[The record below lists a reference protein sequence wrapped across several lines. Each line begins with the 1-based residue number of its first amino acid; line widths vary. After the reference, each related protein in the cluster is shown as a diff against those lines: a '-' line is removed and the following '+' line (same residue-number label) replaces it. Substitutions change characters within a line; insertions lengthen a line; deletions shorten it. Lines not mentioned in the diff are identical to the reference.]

1 MMTGEEVQKLES
13 ALLIERK
20 DYVNRILSFRDQEPV
35 KIITGIRRCG
45 KSSVMRLVIR
55 RLLHDH
61 VKPEQIIYMQFES
74 MSFNGM
80 SLQELYQYVKQRCR
94 TGEKMYIFLDE
105 PQLVEGWEKA
115 VNSFRVDFDCDIYVT
130 GSNAYLLSSEYA
142 TLLSGRYVE
151 IKMYPLSFREF
162 ISFNHMAVSKR
173 KNFLGRTE
181 TMMIDPSGA
190 GIEAGQVLEA
200 YMHYGGMPGVS
211 AVGLSQE
218 KSMMLLDGIYSTVV
232 VRDILERNSRENGG
246 RKADALLLRKIIL
259 FLADS
264 IGSSVSLSSISRTL
278 ISERLVENKTKHGA
292 PAVQTVSLY
301 VEAIKKAYLF
311 YEIKRFDL
319 RGKEKLKTL
328 GKYYIV
334 DPGLRNYLLGYRLGD
349 TGHMLENIVYFELLR
364 RGFEVAVGKLGDRE
378 IDFVAEKQGKR
389 IYVQVTQSMTDPKV
403 WKRELEPLQ
412 MLKDNYDK
420 YVLTL
425 YKGIDDDAEGVH
437 IVSLID
443 FLLEDK
449 VI

>member
-1 MMTGEEVQKLES
+1 MTGEEVQKLKS
-13 ALLIERK
+13 VPLIERK
-20 DYVNRILSFRDQEPV
+20 DYVDKVLYFRDQEPV

-55 RLLHDH
+55 HLLQDH
-61 VKPEQIIYMQFES
+61 IKPEQIIYMQFES
-74 MSFNGM
+74 MAFNRM
-80 SLQELYQYVKQRCR
+80 TPEELYQYVKRRCR
-94 TGEKMYIFLDE
+94 TEEKMYIFLDE
-105 PQLVEGWEKA
+105 PQLVQGWEKA
-115 VNSFRVDFDCDIYVT
+115 VNSFRVDFNCDIYVT

-151 IKMYPLSFREF
+151 IRMYPLSFREF
-162 ISFNHMAVSKR
+162 ISFNHMITSKSKNLFGRENIMITDSSGSGIDAVQ
-173 KNFLGRTE
+173 LL
-181 TMMIDPSGA
+181 D
-190 GIEAGQVLEA
+190 A
-200 YMHYGGMPGVS
+200 YMRYGGMPGIS
-211 AVGLSQE
+211 EAGLSQE
-218 KSMMLLDGIYSTVV
+218 KAMMLLDGIYSTVV
-232 VRDILERNSRENGG
+232 VRDILERNSQENGG
-246 RKADALLLRKIIL
+246 KKADALLLRKIIL

-264 IGSSVSLSSISRTL
+264 IGSSISLSSISRTL
-278 ISERLVENKTKHGA
+278 VSERLVENKTKHGA

-319 RGKEKLKTL
+319 RGKEELKTL

-389 IYVQVTQSMTDPKV
+389 VYVQVTQSMADPRV
-403 WKRELEPLQ
+403 VKRELEPLQ

-420 YVLTL
+420 YILTL
-425 YKGIDDDAEGVH
+425 YKGMDDDADGVH
-437 IVSLID
+437 ILSLID
-443 FLLEDK
+443 FLLGDE
-449 VI
+449 IA